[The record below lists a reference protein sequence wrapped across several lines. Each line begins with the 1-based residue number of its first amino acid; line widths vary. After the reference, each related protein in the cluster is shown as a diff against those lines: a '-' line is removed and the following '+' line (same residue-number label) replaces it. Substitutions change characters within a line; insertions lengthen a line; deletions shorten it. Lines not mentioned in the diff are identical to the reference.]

1 MSSASPSAIVV
12 GAGPPAPPSPICL
25 LRGVLRSRC
34 SNDSGTSHESFAA
47 RCCSRAVS
55 RHSNR
60 WGSATSSEASRRSL
74 RPPSNFTPTRGPF
87 FTWTLIPASLVLT
100 GPTAFSQPAF
110 LEAVTGVAGA
120 YSGFRV
126 ELGARVHDLVRE
138 GARVVGVQLQN
149 EGNKRELRA
158 DLVVGADGRT
168 SVIRRRSG
176 LEASIHGLEVDIVWC
191 KVPLPDFLG
200 GDVPVRVYIG
210 RAHLLIAYRA
220 PDGLLQVAWVI
231 TNGRV

>member
-1 MSSASPSAIVV
+1 M
-12 GAGPPAPPSPICL
+12 
-25 LRGVLRSRC
+25 
-34 SNDSGTSHESFAA
+34 
-47 RCCSRAVS
+47 
-55 RHSNR
+55 
-60 WGSATSSEASRRSL
+60 
-74 RPPSNFTPTRGPF
+74 
-87 FTWTLIPASLVLT
+87 VLT